1 MSIPLTAAYTI
12 TVIERLQN
20 TAGHPAVKLTKDTGG
35 NDNVKFI

>member
-1 MSIPLTAAYTI
+1 MSIPQIAAYTI

-20 TAGHPAVKLTKDTGG
+20 TGGHPAVNLTKDTGG